1 MRKVTTAQA
10 KRDFQIA
17 FLTKFRIER
26 SPLNTGWL
34 VILGEGLAEG
44 FLVDAARKEQR
55 VFKSLDGAVSALEDI
70 GFNIDALFKG

>member
-1 MRKVTTAQA
+1 MIKVTTAQA
-10 KRDFQIA
+10 KRDHSIG
-17 FLTKFRIER
+17 FLTYFRIER
-26 SPLNTGWL
+26 APLNTGWL
-34 VILGEGLAEG
+34 IVLGEGLSEG